1 MTIEVFGITGTNG
14 KTTVSYMLK
23 SILEEAGRECG
34 LVGTIT
40 HAIGEKKYDA
50 INTTPSKEVL
60 AKYFNE
66 LKQQNIG
73 CCIMEVSSHGLDQG
87 RIDNIDIHY
96 SGFTN
101 LTQDHLDYHIT
112 MENYFN
118 AKAKLFYKTKKGMC
132 INIDDSYGKRLY
144 DKIKAE
150 QDSGNIDSKIKLQSF
165 SFKEEGADFFGKIIK
180 NSIKGIVLEPFE
192 SGESWGEIQIDLPG
206 KTTAYNGL
214 LALAMSRQAGVDKG
228 CIIEGLKNL
237 KGVPGRF
244 QLVENPKNIDVVI
257 DFAHT
262 PDALENLL
270 KVAGELKK
278 GRLICV
284 FGCGGNRDKEKRSIM
299 GRIAGEYSEFC
310 VITSDNPRFE
320 EPSTIT
326 AEIEIGMTKTN
337 CKYVVEVDRR
347 EAIIKAIN
355 IYEKGDLIVI
365 AGKGHE
371 KYQLVNGKKLPF
383 DDEMVVKEIINM
395 RE

>member
-40 HAIGEKKYDA
+40 HTIGKKQYDA

-60 AKYFNE
+60 EKYFNE
-66 LKQQNIG
+66 LEQQNIG
-73 CCIMEVSSHGLDQG
+73 SCIMEVSSHALDQG
-87 RIDNIDIHY
+87 RIDNVDIHY

-112 MENYFN
+112 MENYFK
-118 AKAKLFYKTKKGMC
+118 AKTKLFYKTKKGMC
-132 INIDDSYGKRLY
+132 INIDDFYGKRLY
-144 DKIKAE
+144 DKIKTE
-150 QDSGNIDSKIKLQSF
+150 QDAGNIHSKIKLQSF
-165 SFKEEGADFFGKIIK
+165 SFKEEGADFFGKIIQ

-192 SGESWGEIQIDLPG
+192 SGESWGEIEIDLPG

-214 LALAMSRQAGVDKG
+214 LALAMSRQAGIDRES
-228 CIIEGLKNL
+228 IIEGLKKL

-244 QLVENPKNIDVVI
+244 QIVGNHKNIDVVI

-270 KVAGELKK
+270 KAAGELKK

-310 VITSDNPRFE
+310 IITSDNPRFE

-326 AEIEIGMTKTN
+326 AEIENGMKKTN

-347 EAIIKAIN
+347 EAIVKAMTM
-355 IYEKGDLIVI
+355 YEKGDLIVI

>member
-1 MTIEVFGITGTNG
+1 VTIEVFGITGTNG

-40 HAIGEKKYDA
+40 HTIGEKQYDA

-60 AKYFNE
+60 EKYFNE
-66 LKQQNIG
+66 LEQQNIG
-73 CCIMEVSSHGLDQG
+73 SCIMEVSSHGLDQG

-118 AKAKLFYKTKKGMC
+118 AKTKLFYKTKKGIC
-132 INIDDSYGKRLY
+132 VNIDDFYGKRLY
-144 DKIKAE
+144 DKIKTD
-150 QDSGNIDSKIKLQSF
+150 QDAGTIDSKIKLQSI
-165 SFKEEGADFFGKIIK
+165 SFKEEDADFFGKIIQ
-180 NSIKGIVLEPFE
+180 NAIKGIVLEPFE
-192 SGESWGEIQIDLPG
+192 AGESWGEIEIDLPG

-214 LALAMSRQAGVDKG
+214 LALAMSRQAGIDRGSV
-228 CIIEGLKNL
+228 IRGLKRL

-244 QLVENPKNIDVVI
+244 QLVGNYKNIDIVI

-270 KVAGELKK
+270 KAAGELKK

-310 VITSDNPRFE
+310 IITSDNPRFE
-320 EPSTIT
+320 EPRTIT
-326 AEIEIGMTKTN
+326 DEIEDGMKKTN

-347 EAIIKAIN
+347 EAIIKAITM
-355 IYEKGDLIVI
+355 YEKGDLIVI